1 MHALALFGK
10 KKDDA
15 GTGDGQTATAEATNG
30 FQPDPAKASKFFQH
44 AKAVH
49 DSTNY
54 EYAVTLWLQGLRWDP
69 SDMSG
74 LESFFDSA
82 QNFMASGKAKGP
94 TKDQLKNFGG
104 KSAVDRYLVALLQ
117 WGTRP
122 ADWQAGLKAMEAA
135 NKIDTDMGE
144 QIHWIGEKVLAIAAN
159 DQKKA
164 KKDHFVTL
172 MRLFRDAGSYNKAVQ
187 AGEIGIRMDQT
198 DSKLIAEVKNM
209 SAEATMSAGG
219 YDNRA
224 EGGFRKNIRDD
235 QKQRELTE
243 DDAVVKTEE
252 TLERVIEREKKRLQE
267 NPNDPNVIGKLGR
280 LLRERGTPED
290 EKLAYK
296 VLMAGFE
303 RTSNYKFKM
312 EAGEINMRVARRK
325 VRQIV
330 ASAAANPEDSE
341 LQSKAKAAQKKLV
354 ELEIEE
360 YAERVKNYP
369 TDLSLKFELGKR
381 QFQMGNYEEAVRHF
395 QLAKD
400 ASGISGQARF
410 YLAQCFLKLD
420 FISEAEN
427 TFRDAIASRGQD
439 SGDLTLQLRYGLM
452 EVLEQKARN
461 EEDVEAAKE
470 AMSLAG
476 EIAMQQFGYKDI
488 TERRRELQTLV
499 NELKQ

>member
-1 MHALALFGK
+1 MDLALFGK
-10 KKDDA
+10 KKE
-15 GTGDGQTATAEATNG
+15 GAEGAEGEAVVTESTSG
-30 FQPDPAKASKFFQH
+30 FQPDAAKASKFFQH

-69 SDMSG
+69 SDMHG

-94 TKDQLKNFGG
+94 TKDQLRNFGG
-104 KSAVDRYLVALLQ
+104 KSAVDRYLVSLLQ

-122 ADWQAGLKAMEAA
+122 ADWQSGLKAMEAA
-135 NKIDTDMGE
+135 NKIETDMGE
-144 QIHWIGEKVLAIAAN
+144 PIHWIGEKVLAIAAN

-172 MRLFRDAGSYNKAVQ
+172 MRLFRDAGSFNKAVQ
-187 AGEIGIRMDQT
+187 AGELGIRQDPT
-198 DSKLIAEVKNM
+198 DSKLVAEVKNM

-252 TLERVIEREKKRLQE
+252 TLARVIEREMQRVKE
-267 NPNDPNVIGKLGR
+267 NPTDQNAIGKLAR
-280 LLRERGTPED
+280 VLRERGRPED

-296 VLMAGFE
+296 VLMAGYE
-303 RTSNYKFKM
+303 QTNNYKFKM
-312 EAGEINMRVARRK
+312 EAGDINMRVARRK
-325 VRQIV
+325 VRQITD
-330 ASAAANPEDSE
+330 AAEANPGDAE
-341 LQSKAKAAQKKLV
+341 LQAKSQAATKKLLQ
-354 ELEIEE
+354 LEIEE
-360 YAERVKNYP
+360 YTERVKNYP
-369 TDLSLKFELGKR
+369 TDLNMKFELGKR
-381 QFQMGNYEEAVRHF
+381 QYLLGNHEDAVRHF
-395 QLAKD
+395 QLAKN
-400 ASGISGQARF
+400 AAGISGQARY

-420 FISEAEN
+420 FFREAED
-427 TFRDAIASRGQD
+427 TFREAIASRQSD
-439 SGDLTLQLRYGLM
+439 SDDMSLQLRYGLM
-452 EVLEQKARN
+452 DVLEQRARA
-461 EEDVEAAKE
+461 EEDVDAAKE

-476 EIAMQQFGYKDI
+476 QIAMQRFDYKDI
-488 TERRRELQTLV
+488 TDRRKNLQTLV
-499 NELKQ
+499 NELKE

>member
-1 MHALALFGK
+1 MALFGK
-10 KKDDA
+10 KKDNA
-15 GTGDGQTATAEATNG
+15 GDGDGQTATVEAAGG
-30 FQPDPAKASKFFQH
+30 FQPDAAKASKFFQH

-69 SDMSG
+69 ADMSG

-82 QNFMASGKAKGP
+82 QNFMATGKAKGP
-94 TKDQLKNFGG
+94 TKDQVKNFGG
-104 KSAVDRYLVALLQ
+104 KTPVDRYLVALLQ

-135 NKIDTDMGE
+135 NKIDTEMGE
-144 QIHWIGEKVLAIAAN
+144 HIHWIGEKVLAIAAN

-172 MRLFRDAGSYNKAVQ
+172 MRLFRDAGSFNKAVQ
-187 AGEIGIRMDQT
+187 AGEIGIRLDPT
-198 DSKLIAEVKNM
+198 DSKLVAEVKNM

-219 YDNRA
+219 YESQS

-252 TLERVIEREKKRLQE
+252 TLARVIDREKLRLQE
-267 NPNDPNVIGKLGR
+267 NPDDQNVIGKLGR

-296 VLMAGFE
+296 VLMSGYE

-325 VRQIV
+325 VRKITD
-330 ASAAANPEDSE
+330 AAAASPEDAD
-341 LQSKAKAAQKKLV
+341 LQAKAKGATKKLL
-354 ELEIEE
+354 ELEIDEF
-360 YAERVKNYP
+360 AERVKNYP
-369 TDLSLKFELGKR
+369 TDLGLKFELGKR
-381 QFQMGNYEEAVRHF
+381 QYQLGDFEEAVRQF

-410 YLAQCFLKLD
+410 FLAQCFLKLD

-427 TFRDAIASRGQD
+427 TFRDAISARGQD
-439 SGDLTLQLRYGLM
+439 TGDLTLQLRYGLM
-452 EVLEQKARN
+452 EVLEQKARA
-461 EEDVEAAKE
+461 EEDYEAAKE

-499 NELKQ
+499 NELKE

>member
-1 MHALALFGK
+1 MALFGK
-10 KKDDA
+10 KKDGSENGEA
-15 GTGDGQTATAEATNG
+15 TTATADSSGG
-30 FQPDPAKASKFFQH
+30 FQPDAAKAAKFFQH

-69 SDMSG
+69 SDING

-104 KSAVDRYLVALLQ
+104 KSAVDRYLVSLLQ

-135 NKIDTDMGE
+135 NRIDMDMGE

-187 AGEIGIRMDQT
+187 AGEIGIRMDPT

-219 YDNRA
+219 YDSRD

-235 QKQRELTE
+235 QKQRELSE

-252 TLERVIEREKKRLQE
+252 TLARVIEREKQRLQD
-267 NPNDPNVIGKLGR
+267 NPNDQNVIGKLAR

-290 EKLAYK
+290 EKLAYR
-296 VLMAGFE
+296 VLMGGYE

-325 VRQIV
+325 VRKITD
-330 ASAAANPEDSE
+330 AAAENPDDQE
-341 LQSKAKAAQKKLV
+341 LQAKAKAAMRKLI

-360 YAERVKNYP
+360 YTERVKNYP
-369 TDLSLKFELGKR
+369 TDLNLKYELGKR
-381 QFQMGNYEEAVRHF
+381 QFQIGNYEEAVRHF

-400 ASGISGQARF
+400 ASGISGQARY

-427 TFRDAIASRGQD
+427 TFRDAIASRADDG
-439 SGDLTLQLRYGLM
+439 GELTLQLRYGLM

-461 EEDVEAAKE
+461 EEDLDAAKE
-470 AMSLAG
+470 AMALAG
-476 EIAMQQFGYKDI
+476 QIAMQQFGYKDI
-488 TERRRELQTLV
+488 TERRRALQDLV
-499 NELKQ
+499 NELKD

>member
-1 MHALALFGK
+1 MALFGK
-10 KKDDA
+10 KKDESENGEA
-15 GTGDGQTATAEATNG
+15 TIATADSSSG
-30 FQPDPAKASKFFQH
+30 FQPDATKAAKFFQH

-69 SDMSG
+69 SDISG
-74 LESFFDSA
+74 LEAFFDSA

-104 KSAVDRYLVALLQ
+104 KSAVDRYLVSLLQ

-135 NKIDTDMGE
+135 NRIDTDMGE

-187 AGEIGIRMDQT
+187 AGEIGIRMDPT

-252 TLERVIEREKKRLQE
+252 TLARVIEREKQRLQDS
-267 NPNDPNVIGKLGR
+267 PNDQNVIGKLAR

-290 EKLAYK
+290 EKLAYR
-296 VLMAGFE
+296 VLMGGYE

-325 VRQIV
+325 VRKITD
-330 ASAAANPEDSE
+330 AAAENPEDQE
-341 LQSKAKAAQKKLV
+341 LQAKAKSAMRKLI

-360 YAERVKNYP
+360 YTERVKNYP
-369 TDLSLKFELGKR
+369 TDLNLKYELGKR
-381 QFQMGNYEEAVRHF
+381 QFQLGNYEEAVRHF

-400 ASGISGQARF
+400 ASGISGQARY

-427 TFRDAIASRGQD
+427 TFRDAIASRSD
-439 SGDLTLQLRYGLM
+439 DTGDLTLQLRYGLM
-452 EVLEQKARN
+452 EVLEQKARS
-461 EEDVEAAKE
+461 EEDLDAAKE
-470 AMSLAG
+470 AMALAG
-476 EIAMQQFGYKDI
+476 QIAMQQFGYKDI
-488 TERRRELQTLV
+488 TERRRALQDLV
-499 NELKQ
+499 NELKD